1 MSLIRCIVVST
12 SQYNEAEPTPFPA
25 TLIGVEPSIGGGM
38 VDVQSLR
45 TGNKYDLYS
54 DQVVIDHPLEDEAEL
69 IYPWTMDE
77 FEQAKKELKE
87 RR

>member
-1 MSLIRCIVVST
+1 
-12 SQYNEAEPTPFPA
+12 
-25 TLIGVEPSIGGGM
+25 M